1 MPSIHT
7 EELRGSPGSYWCLP
21 RELVRCRTLFRG
33 ASPPGFFF
41 LNAWGRLVMRI
52 WFAQRRWHLELLE
65 LVYSFC
71 CAKSRKILEY
81 GNCRSHS
88 RAPQVLGLI
97 GNAVTE
103 TDTWCGNLWT
113 SHSLRG
119 TATMQCSMVDEC
131 GAMKRTLWWQRKHTA
146 DVMSIATAG
155 CMDPGTQSPL
165 ESITRRSGSPS
176 SSLVTPAAPGP
187 KFPISCC
194 LFFGM
199 PLDSYF
205 GDSWLNSQWDL
216 LDFHG
221 FPTISHFFFD
231 KVFWVVC
238 LDRAAIYSDII
249 CVYNIMSII
258 YIYIYI
264 HTLSLYIIIYI

>member
-41 LNAWGRLVMRI
+41 LNAWGRLVMTMRI

-88 RAPQVLGLI
+88 RAPQMLGLI

-119 TATMQCSMVDEC
+119 TDRYDAMQHGWWMWSHETNIVVTEKTYSRSM
-131 GAMKRTLWWQRKHTA
+131 
-146 DVMSIATAG
+146 
-155 CMDPGTQSPL
+155 
-165 ESITRRSGSPS
+165 
-176 SSLVTPAAPGP
+176 
-187 KFPISCC
+187 
-194 LFFGM
+194 
-199 PLDSYF
+199 
-205 GDSWLNSQWDL
+205 SW
-216 LDFHG
+216 
-221 FPTISHFFFD
+221 
-231 KVFWVVC
+231 
-238 LDRAAIYSDII
+238 A
-249 CVYNIMSII
+249 
-258 YIYIYI
+258 
-264 HTLSLYIIIYI
+264 